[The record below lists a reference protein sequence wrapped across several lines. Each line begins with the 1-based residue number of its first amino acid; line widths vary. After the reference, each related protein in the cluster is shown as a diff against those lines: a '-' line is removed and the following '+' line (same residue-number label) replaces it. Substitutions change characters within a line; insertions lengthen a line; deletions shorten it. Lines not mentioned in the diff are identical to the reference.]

1 MQPFASSPAQ
11 NGSSHPPSPRFGA
24 RPAEPSRERTVDLED
39 LPALAAWLGL
49 DAPTFQAEL
58 GNLLAITRDRNRSLK
73 LRAAITDAVHY
84 LVSLRRDL
92 TP

>member
-1 MQPFASSPAQ
+1 MHGFASPHAP
-11 NGSSHPPSPRFGA
+11 NGHSHQPSLRFGA
-24 RPAEPSRERTVDLED
+24 RAPEPTRERTVDLED
-39 LPALAAWLGL
+39 LPSLAAWLGL